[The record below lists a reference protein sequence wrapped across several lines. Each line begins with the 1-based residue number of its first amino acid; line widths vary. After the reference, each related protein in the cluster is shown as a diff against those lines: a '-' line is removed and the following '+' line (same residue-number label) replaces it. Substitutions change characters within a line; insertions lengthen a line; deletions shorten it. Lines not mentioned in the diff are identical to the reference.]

1 MLQSKRYPQFDER
14 NSFEV
19 NAMPLDSF
27 GRDIHYLRISLTDKC
42 NMRCVYCMSEDMV
55 FQPTEELMTTA
66 EILRLV
72 QLFARLGVNKIRL
85 TGGEPTVHPD
95 LLAIVR
101 GIRAAG
107 ITRISMT
114 TNGLRLTE
122 QAWPLKQAGLER
134 VNVSVDTLDPDR
146 FRRVTRWGRLDQVL
160 DGVRAAEAAGL
171 TPIKINAVI
180 ARGFNEQDIAGLAR
194 LTLSHPWQV
203 RFIEMMPFGDVA
215 AFAQDAT
222 VSQAEIMQR
231 IETEVG
237 PLHPI
242 DEGRLDGEARLY
254 RLAGSQAA
262 VGFISTLTNPFCA
275 SCSRV
280 RLTADGHL
288 RLCLLRDDEGDL
300 LTPLRRGAT
309 DEELEELIRHLI
321 WHKPWGHGLPDGL
334 IPLERVMSQIG
345 G

>member
-1 MLQSKRYPQFDER
+1 
-14 NSFEV
+14 
-19 NAMPLDSF
+19 MPLDSF

-55 FQPTEELMTTA
+55 FQPNEQLMTTA
-66 EILRLV
+66 EIRRLV
-72 QLFARLGVNKIRL
+72 HLFARLGVNKIRL
-85 TGGEPTVHPD
+85 TGGEPTVHPE
-95 LLAIVR
+95 LLTIVR
-101 GIRAAG
+101 DIRAAG

-114 TNGLRLTE
+114 TNGLRLTDL
-122 QAWPLKQAGLER
+122 AAPLKAAGLER
-134 VNVSVDTLDPDR
+134 VNVSIDTLDPER
-146 FRRVTRWGRLDQVL
+146 FHHVTRWGHLDKVL
-160 DGVRAAEAAGL
+160 DGVYAAEAAGL

-180 ARGFNEQDIAGLAR
+180 ARGFNEQDVPDLAR
-194 LTLSHPWQV
+194 LTLAYPWQV

-215 AFAQDAT
+215 EFAQNAT
-222 VSQAEIMQR
+222 IAQAEIMAR

-242 DEGRLDGEARLY
+242 AEGRLDGEARLY
-254 RLAGSQAA
+254 RLAGARAA

-300 LTPLRRGAT
+300 LTPLRHGAT
-309 DEELEELIRHLI
+309 DAELAAMIRSLI
-321 WHKPWGHGLPDGL
+321 WRKPWGHGLPDGL

>member
-1 MLQSKRYPQFDER
+1 
-14 NSFEV
+14 
-19 NAMPLDSF
+19 MPLDSY
-27 GRDIHYLRISLTDKC
+27 GRNIHYLRISLTDKC

-66 EILRLV
+66 EIRRLV
-72 QLFARLGVNKIRL
+72 RLFARLGVDKIRL

-95 LLAIVR
+95 LLTIVR
-101 GIRAAG
+101 DIRDAG

-114 TNGLRLTE
+114 TNGLRLAE
-122 QAWPLKQAGLER
+122 LAAPLKAAGLER

-146 FRRVTRWGRLDQVL
+146 FHRVTRWGRLDKVL
-160 DGVRAAEAAGL
+160 DGVQAAEAAGL

-180 ARGFNEQDIAGLAR
+180 ARGFNEQDIGDLAR
-194 LTLSHPWQV
+194 LTLAHPWQV

-215 AFAQDAT
+215 TFAQNAT
-222 VSQAEIMQR
+222 ISQTEIMQR
-231 IETEVG
+231 IAEEVG

-254 RLAGSQAA
+254 RLAGAQAA

-275 SCSRV
+275 SCTRV

-300 LTPLRRGAT
+300 LTPLRQGAT
-309 DEELEELIRHLI
+309 DAELDELVRGLI
-321 WHKPWGHGLPDGL
+321 WRKPWGHGLPDGL
-334 IPLERVMSQIG
+334 IPVERLMSQIG

>member
-1 MLQSKRYPQFDER
+1 
-14 NSFEV
+14 
-19 NAMPLDSF
+19 MPLDSF

-55 FQPTEELMTTA
+55 FQPNDELMTTA
-66 EILRLV
+66 EVLRLV
-72 QLFARLGVNKIRL
+72 NLFARLGVDKIRL
-85 TGGEPTVHPD
+85 TGGEPTVHPE
-95 LLAIVR
+95 LLTIVR

-114 TNGLRLTE
+114 TNGLRLAE
-122 QAWPLKQAGLER
+122 LAAPLKQAGLER

-146 FRRVTRWGRLDQVL
+146 FHRVTRWGHLDKVL

-180 ARGFNEQDIAGLAR
+180 ARGFNERDVADLAR
-194 LTLSHPWQV
+194 LTLSYPWQV

-222 VSQAEIMQR
+222 ISQAEIMQR
-231 IETEVG
+231 IEAEVG

-254 RLAGSQAA
+254 RLAGSHAA
-262 VGFISTLTNPFCA
+262 IGFISTLTNPFCA

-288 RLCLLRDDEGDL
+288 RLCLLRDDEGDV

-309 DEELEELIRHLI
+309 DEELESLIRSLI
-321 WHKPWGHGLPDGL
+321 WRKPWGHGLPDGL

>member
-1 MLQSKRYPQFDER
+1 
-14 NSFEV
+14 
-19 NAMPLDSF
+19 MPLDSY

-55 FQPTEELMTTA
+55 FQPNEDLMTTA

-72 QLFARLGVNKIRL
+72 NIFAQLGVDKIRL

-95 LLAIVR
+95 LLAVVR

-122 QAWPLKQAGLER
+122 LAAPLKQAGMER
-134 VNVSVDTLDPDR
+134 VNISVDTLDPDR
-146 FRRVTRWGRLDQVL
+146 FHRVTRWGHLDKVL
-160 DGVRAAEAAGL
+160 AGVDAAEAAGL

-180 ARGFNEQDIAGLAR
+180 ARGFNEQDIADLAR

-215 AFAQDAT
+215 TFAQDAT
-222 VSQAEIMQR
+222 ISQAEIMHR
-231 IETEVG
+231 IEAEVG
-237 PLHPI
+237 PLQPI
-242 DEGRLDGEARLY
+242 AEGRLDGEARLY
-254 RLAGSQAA
+254 RLEGAHAA
-262 VGFISTLTNPFCA
+262 IGFISTLTNPFCA

-300 LTPLRRGAT
+300 LTPLRHGAT
-309 DEELEELIRHLI
+309 DAELESLIRSLI
-321 WHKPWGHGLPDGL
+321 WRKPWGHGLPDGL

>member
-1 MLQSKRYPQFDER
+1 
-14 NSFEV
+14 
-19 NAMPLDSF
+19 MPLDSY

-42 NMRCVYCMSEDMV
+42 NMRCVYCMSEDMI
-55 FQPTEELMTTA
+55 FQPNEQLMTTA
-66 EILRLV
+66 EIRRLV
-72 QLFARLGVNKIRL
+72 HIFARLGVNKIRL
-85 TGGEPTVHPD
+85 TGGEPTVHPE

-101 GIRAAG
+101 DIRAAG

-114 TNGLRLTE
+114 TNGLRLAE
-122 QAWPLKQAGLER
+122 LAAPLKAAGLER
-134 VNVSVDTLDPDR
+134 VNVSIDTLDPDR
-146 FRRVTRWGRLDQVL
+146 FHRVTRWGHLDKVL
-160 DGVRAAEAAGL
+160 DGVQAAEAAGL
-171 TPIKINAVI
+171 TPLKINAVI
-180 ARGFNEQDIAGLAR
+180 ARGFNEQDIAALAR
-194 LTLSHPWQV
+194 LTLDHPWQV
-203 RFIEMMPFGDVA
+203 RFIEMMPFGEVA

-222 VSQAEIMQR
+222 ISQAEIMAR
-231 IETEVG
+231 ITAEVG

-254 RLAGSQAA
+254 RLEGARAA

-300 LTPLRRGAT
+300 LTPLRHGAT
-309 DEELEELIRHLI
+309 DAELEAVIRSLI
-321 WHKPWGHGLPDGL
+321 WRKPWGHGLPDGL

>member
-1 MLQSKRYPQFDER
+1 
-14 NSFEV
+14 
-19 NAMPLDSF
+19 MPLDSY

-42 NMRCVYCMSEDMV
+42 NMRCVYCMSEDMI
-55 FQPTEELMTTA
+55 FQPNDELMTTV
-66 EILRLV
+66 EIRRLV
-72 QLFARLGVNKIRL
+72 QIFARLGVDKIRL

-95 LLAIVR
+95 LLTIVR
-101 GIRAAG
+101 DIRAAG

-122 QAWPLKQAGLER
+122 LAAPLKAAGLER
-134 VNVSVDTLDPDR
+134 VNISIDTLDPDR
-146 FRRVTRWGRLDQVL
+146 FHRVTRWGHLDKVL
-160 DGVRAAEAAGL
+160 SGVYAAEAASL

-180 ARGFNEQDIAGLAR
+180 ARGFNEQDIPDLAR
-194 LTLSHPWQV
+194 LTLDHPWQV
-203 RFIEMMPFGDVA
+203 RFIEMMPFGEVA
-215 AFAQDAT
+215 QFAQDAT
-222 VSQAEIMQR
+222 ISQAEIAQR
-231 IETEVG
+231 IEAELG
-237 PLHPI
+237 PLQPI

-254 RLAGSQAA
+254 RLEGSLAA
-262 VGFISTLTNPFCA
+262 IGFISTLTNPFCA

-300 LTPLRRGAT
+300 LTPLRRGAA
-309 DEELEELIRHLI
+309 DDELERLIRNLI
-321 WHKPWGHGLPDGL
+321 WRKPWGHGLPDGV

>member
-1 MLQSKRYPQFDER
+1 
-14 NSFEV
+14 
-19 NAMPLDSF
+19 MPLDSF

-42 NMRCVYCMSEDMV
+42 NMRCVYCMSEDMI
-55 FQPTEELMTTA
+55 FQPNDELLTTA
-66 EILRLV
+66 EIRRLV
-72 QLFARLGVNKIRL
+72 QIFARLGVDKIRL

-101 GIRAAG
+101 DIRATG

-122 QAWPLKQAGLER
+122 LAAPLKAAGLER
-134 VNVSVDTLDPDR
+134 VNVSIDTLDPER
-146 FRRVTRWGRLDQVL
+146 FHRVTRWGHLEKVL
-160 DGVRAAEAAGL
+160 AGVYAAEAAGL

-180 ARGFNEQDIAGLAR
+180 ARGFNEQDISDLAR
-194 LTLSHPWQV
+194 LTLDHRWQV

-215 AFAQDAT
+215 TFAQNAT
-222 VSQAEIMQR
+222 ISQAEIMQR
-231 IETEVG
+231 IESEVG

-254 RLAGSQAA
+254 RLAGSHAA

-300 LTPLRRGAT
+300 LTPLRDGAT
-309 DEELEELIRHLI
+309 DAKLEELIRSLI
-321 WHKPWGHGLPDGL
+321 WRKPWGHGLPEGL

>member
-1 MLQSKRYPQFDER
+1 
-14 NSFEV
+14 
-19 NAMPLDSF
+19 
-27 GRDIHYLRISLTDKC
+27 
-42 NMRCVYCMSEDMV
+42 MV
-55 FQPTEELMTTA
+55 FQPNDELMTTP

-72 QLFARLGVNKIRL
+72 NLFARLGVDKIRL

-95 LLAIVR
+95 LLAIVH
-101 GIRAAG
+101 GIRVAG

-122 QAWPLKQAGLER
+122 LAVSLKQAGLER

-146 FRRVTRWGRLDQVL
+146 FQRVTRWGHLDKVL
-160 DGVRAAEAAGL
+160 AGVHAAEAAGL

-180 ARGFNEQDIAGLAR
+180 ARGFNEQDIAELAR
-194 LTLSHPWQV
+194 LTLRYPWQV

-222 VSQAEIMQR
+222 ISQAEIMQR
-231 IETEVG
+231 IEAEVG
-237 PLHPI
+237 PLQPI
-242 DEGRLDGEARLY
+242 AEGRLDGEARLY
-254 RLAGSQAA
+254 RLEGSHAA
-262 VGFISTLTNPFCA
+262 IGFISTLTNPFCA

-300 LTPLRRGAT
+300 LTPLRRGAS
-309 DEELEELIRHLI
+309 DAELESLIRSLI
-321 WHKPWGHGLPDGL
+321 WRKPWGHGLPDGL

>member
-1 MLQSKRYPQFDER
+1 
-14 NSFEV
+14 
-19 NAMPLDSF
+19 MPLDSY

-42 NMRCVYCMSEDMV
+42 NMRCVYCMTEDMV
-55 FQPTEELMTTA
+55 FQPNDALLTAA
-66 EILRLV
+66 EIRRLV
-72 QLFARLGVNKIRL
+72 QIFARVGVDKVRL

-101 GIRAAG
+101 DIRAAG

-114 TNGLRLTE
+114 TNGLRLAE
-122 QAWPLKQAGLER
+122 LAVPLRQAGLER
-134 VNVSVDTLDPDR
+134 VNVSVDTLDPER
-146 FRRVTRWGRLDQVL
+146 FHRVTRWGHLAKVL
-160 DGVRAAEAAGL
+160 DGVYAAEAAGL
-171 TPIKINAVI
+171 TPVKINAVV
-180 ARGFNEQDIAGLAR
+180 ARGFNEQDIADLAR

-215 AFAQDAT
+215 EFAQNAT
-222 VSQAEIMQR
+222 ISQAEIMRR
-231 IETEVG
+231 IEEEVG
-237 PLHPI
+237 ALHPI
-242 DEGRLDGEARLY
+242 AEGRLDGEARLY
-254 RLAGSQAA
+254 QLEGAQAA
-262 VGFISTLTNPFCA
+262 IGFISTLTNPFCA

-288 RLCLLRDDEGDL
+288 RLCLLRDDEGDV

-309 DEELEELIRHLI
+309 DDELEQLIRSLI
-321 WHKPWGHGLPDGL
+321 WRKPWGHSLPDGL

>member
-1 MLQSKRYPQFDER
+1 
-14 NSFEV
+14 
-19 NAMPLDSF
+19 MPLDSY

-55 FQPTEELMTTA
+55 FRPNDELLTTA
-66 EILRLV
+66 EIRRLV
-72 QLFARLGVNKIRL
+72 QIFAHLGVDKIRL

-95 LLAIVR
+95 LVTIVR
-101 GIRAAG
+101 DIRAAG

-114 TNGLRLTE
+114 TNGLRLAE
-122 QAWPLKQAGLER
+122 LAAPLKEAGLER

-146 FRRVTRWGRLDQVL
+146 FHHVTRWGHLDKVL
-160 DGVRAAEAAGL
+160 AGVYAAEAAGL

-180 ARGFNEQDIAGLAR
+180 ARGFNEQDIADLAR
-194 LTLSHPWQV
+194 LTLRHPWQV

-215 AFAQDAT
+215 KFAQNAT
-222 VSQAEIMQR
+222 VSQAEIMQA

-237 PLHPI
+237 PLQPI
-242 DEGRLDGEARLY
+242 AEGRLDGEARLF
-254 RLAGSQAA
+254 RLAGAQAA

-309 DEELEELIRHLI
+309 DAELEELVRSLI
-321 WHKPWGHGLPDGL
+321 WRKPWGHGLPDGL

>member
-1 MLQSKRYPQFDER
+1 
-14 NSFEV
+14 
-19 NAMPLDSF
+19 MPRDSY

-42 NMRCVYCMSEDMV
+42 NMRCVYCMTEDMV
-55 FQPTEELMTTA
+55 FQPNDALLTAA
-66 EILRLV
+66 EIRRLV
-72 QLFARLGVNKIRL
+72 QIFARVGVDKIRL

-101 GIRAAG
+101 DIRAAG

-114 TNGLRLTE
+114 TNGLRLAE
-122 QAWPLKQAGLER
+122 LAVPLRQAGLER

-146 FRRVTRWGRLDQVL
+146 FHRVTRWGHLAKVL
-160 DGVRAAEAAGL
+160 DGVYAAEAAGL
-171 TPIKINAVI
+171 TPVKINAVI
-180 ARGFNEQDIAGLAR
+180 ARGFNEQDIADLAR

-215 AFAQDAT
+215 EFAQNAT
-222 VSQAEIMQR
+222 ISQAEIMQR
-231 IETEVG
+231 IEEEVG
-237 PLHPI
+237 ALHPI
-242 DEGRLDGEARLY
+242 AEGRLDGEARLY
-254 RLAGSQAA
+254 RLEGAQAA
-262 VGFISTLTNPFCA
+262 IGFISTLTNPFCA

-280 RLTADGHL
+280 RLTADGHV

-309 DEELEELIRHLI
+309 DDELEELIRSLI
-321 WHKPWGHGLPDGL
+321 WRKPWGHSLPDGL

>member
-1 MLQSKRYPQFDER
+1 
-14 NSFEV
+14 
-19 NAMPLDSF
+19 MPLDSY

-55 FQPTEELMTTA
+55 FQPNDELLTSA

-72 QLFARLGVNKIRL
+72 NLFARLGVDKIRL

-101 GIRAAG
+101 GIRASG

-114 TNGLRLTE
+114 TNGLRLVE
-122 QAWPLKQAGLER
+122 LAVPLKHAGLER
-134 VNVSVDTLDPDR
+134 VNISVDTLDPDR
-146 FRRVTRWGRLDQVL
+146 FQRVTRWGHLDKVL
-160 DGVRAAEAAGL
+160 AGVHAAEAAGL

-180 ARGFNEQDIAGLAR
+180 ARGFNEQDIADLAR

-215 AFAQDAT
+215 EFAQNAT
-222 VSQAEIMQR
+222 ISQAEIMRR
-231 IETEVG
+231 IEEEVG
-237 PLHPI
+237 ALHPI
-242 DEGRLDGEARLY
+242 AEGRLDGEARLY
-254 RLAGSQAA
+254 RLEGAQAA

-275 SCSRV
+275 SCSRM

-288 RLCLLRDDEGDL
+288 RLCLLRDDEGDV

-309 DEELEELIRHLI
+309 DDELEELIRSLI
-321 WHKPWGHGLPDGL
+321 WRKPWGHGLPDGL